1 MQSQSTSGN
10 TQWTIIKVVQW
21 ATSYFKTHD
30 IESPRA
36 TAEILLAH
44 VLKCERIDLY
54 LNHDQPLVA
63 DELSRFKT
71 LIKRRINREPVAY
84 IIGVKEFWSMD
95 LAVTR
100 DVLIPRPETECLV
113 EAALDFL
120 SENSGSQS
128 KRILDVGTGSG
139 AIILALASQ
148 KPGHLYFASDLFPK
162 AVELARKNAE
172 RHNLL
177 GYTHFFVGDWF
188 SALNPVKSGFDM
200 IVSNP
205 PYHRPGSGRI
215 NPDAQRAVARHE
227 IKASL
232 LDVLQTTRRMLRM
245 AGRFVTIFTAERTT
259 DILSQMRIEQIE
271 PKMIRM
277 IHSQRDTEA
286 RLILI
291 EGLKGGRPG
300 LKVGPPLVVYDTHG
314 AYTKAVQQM
323 FEL

>member
-1 MQSQSTSGN
+1 M
-10 TQWTIIKVVQW
+10 
-21 ATSYFKTHD
+21 
-30 IESPRA
+30 
-36 TAEILLAH
+36 
-44 VLKCERIDLY
+44 KCERIDLY

-177 GYTHFFVGDWF
+177 GYIHFFVGDWF
-188 SALNPVKSGFDM
+188 SGLNPVKSGFDM

-205 PYHRPGSGRI
+205 PYIPGSLI
-215 NPDAQRAVARHE
+215 PKLQPE
-227 IKASL
+227 IYRFEPVSALDGNEDGLFCLRKIIGAAYHYLKPYGVL
-232 LDVLQTTRRMLRM
+232 LLEVGYD
-245 AGRFVTIFTAERTT
+245 
-259 DILSQMRIEQIE
+259 
-271 PKMIRM
+271 
-277 IHSQRDTEA
+277 QRDYVHA
-286 RLILI
+286 IVSQC
-291 EGLKGGRPG
+291 GRYEDVYF
-300 LKVGPPLVVYDTHG
+300 KKDYSEYDRVVHMR
-314 AYTKAVQQM
+314 KKR
-323 FEL
+323 